1 VKLFF
6 ISNCYIFDGTGAG
19 PWQPDC
25 NRYATLNAYGQSKLA
40 GELEVQYCRI
50 CIPSSVSLGRS
61 VNMESILPEQCCAL
75 DNHTWKFGL

>member
-1 VKLFF
+1 MFF

-40 GELEVQYCRI
+40 GELAVQILQDRYSIDRI
-50 CIPSSVSLGRS
+50 AWAFGKHG
-61 VNMESILPEQCCAL
+61 VNTVRTMLRL
-75 DNHTWKFGL
+75 DNHTRKFAL